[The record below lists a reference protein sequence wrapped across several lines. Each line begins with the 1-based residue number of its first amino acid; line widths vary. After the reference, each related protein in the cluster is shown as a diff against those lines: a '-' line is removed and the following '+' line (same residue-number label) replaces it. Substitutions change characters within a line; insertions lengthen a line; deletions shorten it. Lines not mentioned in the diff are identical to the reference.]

1 MRGYLTFNLLLLYIQ
16 LFSSFSYK
24 SHTEGNNQPVMI
36 VYPFQTKYVSVT
48 AFHIT
53 VLNYLCQ
60 LIHKLFAIS
69 FIDVASFV
77 TTVLVASGFYMHFRG
92 YSCTSL
98 QFTSNIICFFRFLYN
113 LLQNLKKQNRGAVEN

>member
-1 MRGYLTFNLLLLYIQ
+1 
-16 LFSSFSYK
+16 
-24 SHTEGNNQPVMI
+24 MI
-36 VYPFQTKYVSVT
+36 VYPFQTIYVSVT

-77 TTVLVASGFYMHFRG
+77 TTVLVASDFT
-92 YSCTSL
+92 CTL
-98 QFTSNIICFFRFLYN
+98 EVIPVPPSNLPQHNKFFQIPVQPAPKF
-113 LLQNLKKQNRGAVEN
+113 KKAEQRRS

>member
-24 SHTEGNNQPVMI
+24 IHTEGNNRPVMI

-98 QFTSNIICFFRFLYN
+98 QFTSNIICFFQIPVQPAPKF
-113 LLQNLKKQNRGAVEN
+113 KKAEQRRS